1 MAMTLYRAART
12 IAAILFVQAVIATL
26 IVLVTSE
33 RTVDDFQR
41 VFMTV
46 GGACG
51 AVGILAMGSSRW
63 SGEMGAERMAMSRR
77 KPRPVGD
84 LHLRRSMFLLIISS
98 ALLAL
103 IGYGLQP
110 IFGR

>member
-1 MAMTLYRAART
+1 MYLRALARSRLTIHSSRRRFAARLNSSVRRLDFDQGCAPRAVGYGMAMTLYRAART

-46 GGACG
+46 GGACA

-63 SGEMGAERMAMSRR
+63 SGEMG
-77 KPRPVGD
+77 
-84 LHLRRSMFLLIISS
+84 
-98 ALLAL
+98 
-103 IGYGLQP
+103 
-110 IFGR
+110 